1 MNTDKEFYDLLS
13 SISQEQTFTFDL
25 FAKEIPTTLTCK
37 QLTTFQ
43 LKELIKT
50 AVDSPLTQA
59 AFNSTVIKIFKDS
72 LIEKPTVSLNIVD
85 RLLFVLETRIHSLSP
100 HKTVEFEGKTI
111 KINFEDVKKNL
122 KASFTSNASTL
133 ANTSA
138 TEGKITVNFGIPL
151 LDTELQLNEELY
163 KNIEVNIENL
173 EELRKIVGEA
183 FINEIAKSIQTISIE
198 EKTLTLASSS
208 FKNRLKAVESLPAS
222 LIQKVIEYVESYKKI
237 IGDGL
242 TINGYTIPIDST
254 LFTLR

>member
-13 SISQEQTFTFDL
+13 SISQDQTFALDL
-25 FAKEIPTTLTCK
+25 FAKEVPTTLTCK

-72 LIEKPTVSLNIVD
+72 LVEKPAVSLNIID

-100 HKTVEFEGKTI
+100 YKTVEFEGKTI
-111 KINFEDVKKNL
+111 KIDFEDVKKNL
-122 KASFTSNASTL
+122 KTTLTSKAAAL

-138 TEGKITVNFGIPL
+138 TEGKITVSFGIPL

-163 KNIEVNIENL
+163 KNVEVNIENL
-173 EELRKIVGEA
+173 EELRKVVGEA
-183 FINEIAKSIQTISIE
+183 FINEIAKSIQTIAIE
-198 EKTLTLASSS
+198 EKTLNLASSS

-222 LIQKVIEYVESYKKI
+222 LIQRVIEYVESYKKI
-237 IGDGL
+237 IADSL